1 MRTSSTPLSAA
12 QASEMTSISKRTIL
26 AAIQRGALA
35 AHKLP
40 GRTAAYLIAPVDL
53 EKWVTARQRRNTSKS
68 A

>member
-1 MRTSSTPLSAA
+1 MRTSPSPLSAA
-12 QASEMTSISKRTIL
+12 QASEMTGISKRTIL

-40 GRTAAYLIAPVDL
+40 GRTAAYLIAPTDL
-53 EKWVTARQRRNTSKS
+53 DKWVTARQPRSTS